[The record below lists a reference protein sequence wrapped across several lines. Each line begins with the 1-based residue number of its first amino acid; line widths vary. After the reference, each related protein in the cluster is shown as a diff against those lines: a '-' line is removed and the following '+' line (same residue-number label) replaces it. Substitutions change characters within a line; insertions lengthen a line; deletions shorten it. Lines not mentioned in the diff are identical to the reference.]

1 MLSVEANKG
10 NVLVVT
16 SEINSPGEAALDKF
30 HPGQALSLLPDRL
43 HLLSEVGT
51 SPNCCRHVPLAAH
64 AAKRAGCVR
73 VRHIV
78 SWLDPATIG
87 G

>member
-30 HPGQALSLLPDRL
+30 HPGQALSLLPDWL
-43 HLLSEVGT
+43 HLLFEVGT
-51 SPNCCRHVPLAAH
+51 SPNRCRHNPLAAH
-64 AAKRAGCVR
+64 AAKRACCIWVR
-73 VRHIV
+73 NIV
-78 SWLDPATIG
+78 SWLDSGTIG
-87 G
+87 V